1 MKIDQQL
8 NQIIKDLVKAVSIY
22 ITQIFSVVTFYNILF
37 SNYFS
42 DQNFKHII
50 VLFAI
55 LFTLVFLGK
64 SFLHINE
71 LINRLKQINQKP
83 SKNSALKQ
91 TNKK

>member
-37 SNYFS
+37 ANYFS

-55 LFTLVFLGK
+55 FFTAVFLGK
-64 SFLHINE
+64 SFLHVNE
-71 LINRLKQINQKP
+71 LIVRIKEIKPKQ
-83 SKNSALKQ
+83 SKTGTAKQ
-91 TNKK
+91 NAKK